1 MLHTDQRTPTIPG
14 RAFAERAV
22 EADGFQIR
30 YLEAGQGEPLVW
42 LHGGGG
48 LHLSRAHDLLA
59 EQFRVL
65 AFEVPG
71 FGTSPANTRSASY
84 PALAATL
91 VEAIRRLDL
100 ERIHLWGTSFGGRL
114 AVWLAAGAPSLL
126 ETLVLEAPG
135 AVVPDRDWPPP
146 GASSPAELRQ
156 RLYAHPE
163 RQPDRPP
170 PDPAV
175 LDKQRALMARLP
187 NPSRQE
193 TEQALE
199 RIDVPALVVFGTR
212 DRVIPPSMG
221 RVYRER
227 MPNCH
232 YVLVYDAGHE
242 VGADRP
248 EAFASL
254 VSDFLVRR
262 EAFIVN
268 QRSSLIN
275 P

>member
-1 MLHTDQRTPTIPG
+1 
-14 RAFAERAV
+14 
-22 EADGFQIR
+22 
-30 YLEAGQGEPLVW
+30 
-42 LHGGGG
+42 
-48 LHLSRAHDLLA
+48 
-59 EQFRVL
+59 
-65 AFEVPG
+65 VPG
-71 FGTSPANTRSASY
+71 FGASVANTRSASY
-84 PALAATL
+84 PELAASL
-91 VEAIRRLDL
+91 AEAIRRLDL
-100 ERIHLWGTSFGGRL
+100 ERVHLWGTSFGGRL
-114 AVWLAAGAPSLL
+114 AVWLAAGAPTLL

-135 AVVPDRDWPPP
+135 AIVPDRDWPPP
-146 GASSPAELRQ
+146 AASSPAELRQ

-170 PDPAV
+170 ADPAI

-187 NPSRQE
+187 NPSRAE

-199 RIDVPALVVFGTR
+199 RIDVPTLVIFGTR
-212 DRVIPPSMG
+212 DRVIPPQMG
-221 RVYRER
+221 RVYREK

-254 VSDFLVRR
+254 VADFLARR

>member
-14 RAFAERAV
+14 RAFAERTV

-170 PDPAV
+170 LDPA
-175 LDKQRALMARLP
+175 LLSQRRALLARLP
-187 NPSRQE
+187 EPSRAE
-193 TEQALE
+193 AVQALA
-199 RIDVPALVVFGTR
+199 RIDVPTLVVFGTR
-212 DRVIPPSMG
+212 DAITPPSLG
-221 RVYRER
+221 RVYRET

-232 YVLVYDAGHE
+232 FVLVYDAAHE
-242 VGADRP
+242 IGADRP
-248 EAFASL
+248 EAFSSL
-254 VSDFLVRR
+254 VADFLVRR
-262 EAFIVN
+262 EAFIVA